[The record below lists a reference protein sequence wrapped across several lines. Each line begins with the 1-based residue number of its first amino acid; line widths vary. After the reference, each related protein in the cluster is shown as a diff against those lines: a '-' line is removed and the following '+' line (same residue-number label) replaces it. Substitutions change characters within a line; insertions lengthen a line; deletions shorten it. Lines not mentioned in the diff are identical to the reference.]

1 MKREYREI
9 NLEKFVPEEEEKLTK
24 TEKEHIKKQFYE
36 STGITT
42 KGQQKKKQFK
52 SNLKKWVKEN
62 RNTQFDEF
70 MKALNKKLTGSDV
83 SI

>member
-52 SNLKKWVKEN
+52 WY
-62 RNTQFDEF
+62 
-70 MKALNKKLTGSDV
+70 
-83 SI
+83 

>member
-42 KGQQKKKQFK
+42 KGQQKKKHT
-52 SNLKKWVKEN
+52 LKKIGRYHLKPDN
-62 RNTQFDEF
+62 G
-70 MKALNKKLTGSDV
+70 KKYDYNA
-83 SI
+83 